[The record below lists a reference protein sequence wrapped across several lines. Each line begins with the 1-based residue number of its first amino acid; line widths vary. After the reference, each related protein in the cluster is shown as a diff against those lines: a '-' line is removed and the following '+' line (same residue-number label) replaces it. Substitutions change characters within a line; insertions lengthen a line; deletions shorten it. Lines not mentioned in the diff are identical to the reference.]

1 MSAKS
6 DIRSKNNESPN
17 WGQHV
22 NYSLYDEN
30 ETDYNYNETGSKE
43 NTVLVMN
50 ILFDSEKYNKAVT
63 PVDYINQTLIVSLD
77 IQMRTILEVFMIIL
91 LVPYVDI
98 PIY

>member
-1 MSAKS
+1 
-6 DIRSKNNESPN
+6 
-17 WGQHV
+17 
-22 NYSLYDEN
+22 
-30 ETDYNYNETGSKE
+30 
-43 NTVLVMN
+43 MN

-91 LVPYVDI
+91 LVPYFDI